1 MKKFGIVTNEIKDPN
16 MEVTNRICSYLKSK
30 DASFV
35 VLKDVRDLETEED
48 VECMLVLGG
57 DGTMLQA
64 ADGMAGKNIPMIGV
78 NLGTLGFLSE
88 VELDNL
94 EEALEQLICDEY
106 SFDERI
112 MLQGHIE
119 GRDSV
124 KELSPALNDI
134 SITRCGSLQIIS
146 LKISVNGQF
155 LCRWN
160 ADGIIIS
167 TPTGSTGYNMS
178 AGGPIV
184 EPGANLIVLT
194 PICAHTLNARS
205 IVLSAEECV
214 EIEIDNGHNGS
225 ILQLEANSDGS
236 DRISMETGDKIII
249 SKAEN
254 TTKIIKLSKMSV
266 LEILHKKMGDYK

>member
-1 MKKFGIVTNEIKDPN
+1 MKKFGIVINETKDPK
-16 MEVTNRICSYLKSK
+16 MEVTNRISSYLESK
-30 DASFV
+30 GAGCV
-35 VLKDVRDLETEED
+35 VLKDASNLEENVD
-48 VECMLVLGG
+48 CMLVLGG

-64 ADGMAGKNIPMIGV
+64 ASGIAGKNIPMIGV
-78 NLGTLGFLSE
+78 NLGTLGYLAE
-88 VELDNL
+88 MELDNL

-106 SFDERI
+106 ALGERV

-119 GRDSV
+119 KKDSV
-124 KELSPALNDI
+124 HELSPALNDI
-134 SITRCGSLQIIS
+134 TITRCGPLRIVP

-155 LCRWN
+155 LCRWK

-184 EPGANLIVLT
+184 EPEANLIVLT

-205 IVLSAEECV
+205 IVLNAEECV

-254 TTKIIKLSKMSV
+254 TTKIIKLSKMSF

>member
-35 VLKDVRDLETEED
+35 VLKDVRNLETEED

-205 IVLSAEECV
+205 IVLKAEDCV
-214 EIEIDNGHNGS
+214 EIEIDSGHNGT
-225 ILQLEANSDGS
+225 ILQVEANSDGNE
-236 DRISMETGDKIII
+236 RISMKTGDKIII
-249 SKAEN
+249 SKAKN
-254 TTKIIKLSKMSV
+254 TTKIIKLSKVSF

>member
-1 MKKFGIVTNEIKDPN
+1 MKKFGIVINNTKDPN
-16 MEVTNRICSYLKSK
+16 MEITNRICSYLTAHGADCVVVK
-30 DASFV
+30 DARE
-35 VLKDVRDLETEED
+35 LTEE

-64 ADGMAGKNIPMIGV
+64 ASGIAGKNIPMIGI
-78 NLGTLGFLSE
+78 NLGTLGFLAE
-88 VELDNL
+88 MEAENL
-94 EEALEQLICDEY
+94 EEDLEHLVQDEY
-106 SFDERI
+106 EVDERI
-112 MLQGHIE
+112 MLQGRVE
-119 GRDSV
+119 GKNSV
-124 KELSPALNDI
+124 RELSPALNDI

-146 LKISVNGQF
+146 LKIYVNGQF

-205 IVLSAEECV
+205 IILKAEDCV
-214 EIEIDNGHNGS
+214 EIEVDSGHNGS
-225 ILQLEANSDGS
+225 TLQVEANSDGNE
-236 DRISMETGDKIII
+236 RIAMETGDKIFI
-249 SKAEN
+249 SKAQN
-254 TTKIIKLSKMSV
+254 TTKIIKLSKV
-266 LEILHKKMGDYK
+266 CFLEVLHKKMGDYK

>member
-1 MKKFGIVTNEIKDPN
+1 MKKFGIVINEIKDPK
-16 MEVTNRICSYLKSK
+16 MEVTQRIQSYLHSRG
-30 DASFV
+30 ASCAMV
-35 VLKDVRDLETEED
+35 KHAQELTEE

-64 ADGMAGKNIPMIGV
+64 AGGVAGKQIPMIGV
-78 NLGTLGFLSE
+78 NLGTLGYLTE
-88 VELDNL
+88 IELDTL
-94 EEALEQLICDEY
+94 EEALEQLIIDDY
-106 SFDERI
+106 VLDERI
-112 MLQGHIE
+112 MLQGRIV
-119 GRDSV
+119 RKDSV
-124 KELSPALNDI
+124 EDISPALNDI

-146 LKISVNGQF
+146 LKIYVNGQF

-205 IVLSAEECV
+205 IILKAEDIV
-214 EIEIDNGHNGS
+214 EIEIDSGHNGT
-225 ILQLEANSDGS
+225 ILQVEANSDGS
-236 DRISMETGDKIII
+236 ERISMETGDKIFI

-254 TTKIIKLSKMSV
+254 TTKIIKLSKVSF
-266 LEILHKKMGDYK
+266 LEILHKKM

>member
-1 MKKFGIVTNEIKDPN
+1 MKKFGIVNNEIKDPQ
-16 MEVTNRICSYLKSK
+16 MLVAKRIEMYLVQRGAECVIVK
-30 DASFV
+30 DAQ
-35 VLKDVRDLETEED
+35 DLSEDTEC
-48 VECMLVLGG
+48 VLVLGG

-64 ADGMAGKNIPMIGV
+64 AEGIAGKNILMIGV
-78 NLGTLGFLSE
+78 NLGTLGYLAE
-88 VELDNL
+88 IDLDNL
-94 EEALEQLICDEY
+94 EEALDQLLEDDY
-106 SFDERI
+106 VLDERI
-112 MLQGHIE
+112 MLKGRIE
-119 GRDSV
+119 SQDNV
-124 KELSPALNDI
+124 KEISPALNDI

-146 LKISVNGQF
+146 LKIYVNGQF

-205 IVLSAEECV
+205 IILKAEDTV
-214 EIEIDNGHNGS
+214 EIEIDSGHDGVA
-225 ILQLEANSDGS
+225 LQVEANSDGNERVPMDTG
-236 DRISMETGDKIII
+236 DRIFI

-254 TTKIIKLSKMSV
+254 TTKIIKLKKVSF
-266 LEILHKKMGDYK
+266 LEILHKKMGDI

>member
-1 MKKFGIVTNEIKDPN
+1 MKKFGIVINEIKDPK
-16 MEVTNRICSYLKSK
+16 MEVTQRIQSYLHSRG
-30 DASFV
+30 ASCAMV
-35 VLKDVRDLETEED
+35 KHAQDLTEE

-64 ADGMAGKNIPMIGV
+64 AGGVAGKQIPMIGV
-78 NLGTLGFLSE
+78 NLGTLGYLTE
-88 VELDNL
+88 IELDTL
-94 EEALEQLICDEY
+94 EEALEQLIIDDY
-106 SFDERI
+106 VLDERI
-112 MLQGHIE
+112 MLQGRIV
-119 GRDSV
+119 RKDSV
-124 KELSPALNDI
+124 EDISPALNDI

-146 LKISVNGQF
+146 LKIYVNGQF

-205 IVLSAEECV
+205 IILKAEDIV
-214 EIEIDNGHNGS
+214 EIEIDSGHNGT
-225 ILQLEANSDGS
+225 ILQVEANSDGS
-236 DRISMETGDKIII
+236 ERISMETGDKIFI

-254 TTKIIKLSKMSV
+254 TTKIIKLSKVSF
-266 LEILHKKMGDYK
+266 LEILHKKM

>member
-1 MKKFGIVTNEIKDPN
+1 
-16 MEVTNRICSYLKSK
+16 MEVTNRISSYLESRG
-30 DASFV
+30 ASYV
-35 VLKDVRDLETEED
+35 VLKDTGNLEESVD
-48 VECMLVLGG
+48 CMLVLGG
-57 DGTMLQA
+57 DGTILQA

-88 VELDNL
+88 VELDHL
-94 EEALEQLICDEY
+94 EEALERLICDEY
-106 SFDERI
+106 DFDERI
-112 MLQGHIE
+112 MLQGCIE
-119 GRDSV
+119 GKDSV

-184 EPGANLIVLT
+184 EPGADLIVLT

-205 IVLSAEECV
+205 IILKAEDCV
-214 EIEIDNGHNGS
+214 EIEIDSGHDGK
-225 ILQLEANSDGS
+225 ILQVEANSDGKE
-236 DRISMETGDKIII
+236 RISMETGDKIII
-249 SKAEN
+249 SKAKS
-254 TTKIIKLSKMSV
+254 TTRIIKLSKVSF

>member
-1 MKKFGIVTNEIKDPN
+1 MKKFGIVINEIKDPK
-16 MEVTNRICSYLKSK
+16 MEVTQRIQSYLHSRG
-30 DASFV
+30 ASCAMV
-35 VLKDVRDLETEED
+35 KHAQDLTEE

-64 ADGMAGKNIPMIGV
+64 AGGVAGKQIPMIGV
-78 NLGTLGFLSE
+78 NLGTLGYLTE
-88 VELDNL
+88 IELDTL
-94 EEALEQLICDEY
+94 EEALEQLIIDDY
-106 SFDERI
+106 VLDERI
-112 MLQGHIE
+112 MLQGRIV
-119 GRDSV
+119 RKDSV
-124 KELSPALNDI
+124 EDISPALNDI

-146 LKISVNGQF
+146 LKIYVNGQF

-205 IVLSAEECV
+205 IILKAEDIV
-214 EIEIDNGHNGS
+214 EIEIDIGHNGT
-225 ILQLEANSDGS
+225 ILQVEANSDGS
-236 DRISMETGDKIII
+236 ERISM
-249 SKAEN
+249 
-254 TTKIIKLSKMSV
+254 
-266 LEILHKKMGDYK
+266 

>member
-1 MKKFGIVTNEIKDPN
+1 MKKFGIVINETKDPG
-16 MEVTNRICSYLKSK
+16 MEITNRISSYLGSHGASCVALK
-30 DASFV
+30 DANE
-35 VLKDVRDLETEED
+35 LNEE

-64 ADGMAGKNIPMIGV
+64 AGGIAGKEIPLIGV
-78 NLGTLGFLSE
+78 NLGTLGYLSE
-88 VELDNL
+88 VETDNL
-94 EEALEQLICDEY
+94 EEALDQLLGDEY
-106 SFDERI
+106 ELEERM
-112 MLQGHIE
+112 MLQGSIQ
-119 GRDSV
+119 GSNKALV
-124 KELSPALNDI
+124 LSSALNDI

-184 EPGANLIVLT
+184 EPGANLILLT

-205 IVLSAEECV
+205 IILKADDFV
-214 EIEIDNGHNGS
+214 EIEIDSGHNGS
-225 ILQLEANSDGS
+225 ILQVEANSDGNEQ
-236 DRISMETGDKIII
+236 IAMETGDKIFI
-249 SKAEN
+249 SKAQN
-254 TTKIIKLSKMSV
+254 TTKIVKLSKVSF

>member
-1 MKKFGIVTNEIKDPN
+1 MKKFGIVNNEIKDPQ
-16 MEVTNRICSYLKSK
+16 MLVAKRIEMYLVQRGAECVIVK
-30 DASFV
+30 DAQ
-35 VLKDVRDLETEED
+35 DLSEDTEC
-48 VECMLVLGG
+48 VLVLGG

-64 ADGMAGKNIPMIGV
+64 AEGIAGKNILMIGV
-78 NLGTLGFLSE
+78 NLGTLGYLAE
-88 VELDNL
+88 IDLDNL
-94 EEALEQLICDEY
+94 EEALDQLLEDDY
-106 SFDERI
+106 VLDERI
-112 MLQGHIE
+112 MLKGRIE
-119 GRDSV
+119 SQDNV
-124 KELSPALNDI
+124 KEISPALNDI

-146 LKISVNGQF
+146 LKIYVNGQF

-205 IVLSAEECV
+205 IILKAEDTV
-214 EIEIDNGHNGS
+214 EIEIDSGHDGVA
-225 ILQLEANSDGS
+225 LQVEANSDGNE
-236 DRISMETGDKIII
+236 RVPMETGDRIFI

-254 TTKIIKLSKMSV
+254 TTKIIKLKKVSF
-266 LEILHKKMGDYK
+266 LEILHKKMGDI

>member
-1 MKKFGIVTNEIKDPN
+1 MKKFGIVINETKDPN
-16 MEVTNRICSYLKSK
+16 MEVTNRISSYLESRG
-30 DASFV
+30 ASYV
-35 VLKDVRDLETEED
+35 VLKDAGNLEESVD
-48 VECMLVLGG
+48 CMLVLGG
-57 DGTMLQA
+57 DGTILQA

-94 EEALEQLICDEY
+94 EEALERLICDEY
-106 SFDERI
+106 AFDERI
-112 MLQGHIE
+112 MLQGCIE
-119 GRDSV
+119 GKGSV
-124 KELSPALNDI
+124 KKLSPALNDI
-134 SITRCGSLQIIS
+134 CITRCGSLQIIS

-184 EPGANLIVLT
+184 EPGADLIVLT

-205 IVLSAEECV
+205 IILKAEDCV
-214 EIEIDNGHNGS
+214 EIEIDSGHDGKM
-225 ILQLEANSDGS
+225 LQVEANSDGKE
-236 DRISMETGDKIII
+236 RISMETGDKIII
-249 SKAEN
+249 SKAKS
-254 TTKIIKLSKMSV
+254 TTRIIKLSKVSF

>member
-1 MKKFGIVTNEIKDPN
+1 MKKFGIVINETKDPD
-16 MEVTNRICSYLKSK
+16 MEVTNRIISYLVSK
-30 DASFV
+30 GAGYV
-35 VLKDVRDLETEED
+35 VLKDARNLQEY
-48 VECMLVLGG
+48 VECVLVLGG

-64 ADGMAGKNIPMIGV
+64 ADGMAGKDIPMIGV

-94 EEALEQLICDEY
+94 EEALERLIGDEY
-106 SFDERI
+106 VLDERI
-112 MLQGHIE
+112 MLQGCIE
-119 GRDSV
+119 GTGSV

-184 EPGANLIVLT
+184 EPGAELIVLT

-205 IVLSAEECV
+205 IILKAEDCV
-214 EIEIDNGHNGS
+214 EIEIDSGHDGKV
-225 ILQLEANSDGS
+225 LRVEANSDGNES
-236 DRISMETGDKIII
+236 ISMETGDKIII
-249 SKAEN
+249 SKAKN
-254 TTKIIKLSKMSV
+254 TTKIIKLSKVSF

>member
-1 MKKFGIVTNEIKDPN
+1 MKNFGIVINETKDPK
-16 MEVTNRICSYLKSK
+16 MEVTNRIRSYLESRGA
-30 DASFV
+30 DCV
-35 VLKDVRDLETEED
+35 VLQDAGDLVEN

-64 ADGMAGKNIPMIGV
+64 ADRVAGKNVPTIGV
-78 NLGTLGFLSE
+78 NLGTLGYLAE
-88 VELDNL
+88 IELEHL
-94 EEALEQLICDEY
+94 EEALEHLIKDEY
-106 SFDERI
+106 DFDERI
-112 MLQGHIE
+112 MLQGRIE
-119 GRDSV
+119 GKGSV
-124 KELSPALNDI
+124 RELSPALNDI

-184 EPGANLIVLT
+184 EPGANLILLT

-205 IVLSAEECV
+205 IILKAEDIV
-214 EIEIDNGHNGS
+214 EIEIASGHNGS
-225 ILQLEANSDGS
+225 ILQVEANSDGS
-236 DRISMETGDKIII
+236 ERISMETGDKIII

-254 TTKIIKLSKMSV
+254 TTKIIKLSKVSF
-266 LEILHKKMGDYK
+266 LEILHKKMGDYKQ

>member
-1 MKKFGIVTNEIKDPN
+1 MKKFGIVINELKDPK
-16 MEVTNRICSYLKSK
+16 MEVKERISSFLQSHGASCVTVK
-30 DASFV
+30 DAQELTQAV
-35 VLKDVRDLETEED
+35 D
-48 VECMLVLGG
+48 CILVLGG

-64 ADGMAGKNIPMIGV
+64 AGSAARKQIPMIGV
-78 NLGTLGFLSE
+78 NLGTLGYLAE
-88 VELDNL
+88 IELENL
-94 EEALEQLICDEY
+94 EEALEQLIRDEY
-106 SFDERI
+106 EYDERI
-112 MLQGHIE
+112 MLQGRIV
-119 GRDSV
+119 GKDSV
-124 KELSPALNDI
+124 RELSPALNDI

-205 IVLSAEECV
+205 IILKAEDSV
-214 EIEIDNGHNGS
+214 EIEIDSGHNGS
-225 ILQLEANSDGS
+225 RLQVEANSDGS
-236 DRISMETGDKIII
+236 ERISMETGDKIFI
-249 SKAEN
+249 SKSES
-254 TTKIIKLSKMSV
+254 TTGIIKLSKVSF
-266 LEILHKKMGDYK
+266 LEILHKKM